1 MMQLYFNPA
10 SPFARKVRIAAHEL
24 GLSDR
29 IELITLSLT
38 PVSPHDEL
46 RSRNPLGKIPALI
59 IEDGPA
65 LYDSPVICEYLDAM
79 VGGHRIFPAPGAAR
93 WTALRRQALADGI
106 MDAAVL
112 VRYEQAVRPQELR
125 WQAWVEGQLLKIRTA
140 LDALEREQ
148 LQSALD
154 IGTISIACALGYLD
168 LRFAGE
174 GWRTSRPRL
183 AAWLEALGPRP
194 SLLTTA
200 PAVA

>member
-10 SPFARKVRIAAHEL
+10 SPYVRKVRVTAHEL
-24 GLSDR
+24 GLSGR

-59 IEDGPA
+59 TDEGA
-65 LYDSPVICEYLDAM
+65 VLYDSPVICEYLDAM
-79 VGGHRIFPAPGAAR
+79 AGGHRIFPAPGAAR

-112 VRYEQAVRPQELR
+112 ARYEQAVRPEGLR
-125 WQAWVEGQLLKIRTA
+125 WQAWVDGQLLKIRTA
-140 LDALEREQ
+140 LDALEREP
-148 LQSALD
+148 LEGTFD

-168 LRFAGE
+168 LRYAGE
-174 GWRTSRPRL
+174 SWRTGRPRL
-183 AAWLEALGPRP
+183 AAWLEAVGQRP
-194 SLLTTA
+194 SLTA
-200 PAVA
+200 TAVPAA